1 MSTLFKIVYESIVQ
15 ALQSLSGNKMR
26 TFLSLLGIVIGIFCI
41 IAVKSAVDSLQ
52 DNIISGFNELGSDV
66 IYVEKQPWNE
76 NPGQSWWKYARR
88 PNPSYSDYE
97 VIRNRSNMADEVA
110 FSIFSGGK
118 TAKYKSNSVSNSFI
132 MGSSYELSQIQN
144 LVIEKGR
151 YFTPTEYNNAANK
164 VILGYVMAQELFGNI
179 EPVGKTIR
187 LFGQKFQV
195 IGVLKSEGENP
206 FNFMN
211 FDEVCWVGYKTVKKF
226 INVKDDNRFIG
237 RMLNVKAK
245 EGVELAEL
253 KDEVTGVLRS
263 KRKLKPSE
271 ENNFSIN
278 QLSMITDM
286 LDSVFGVLNLA
297 GLFIGIF
304 ALIVGMFSV
313 ANIMFVSVKERTN
326 IIGIKKALGAK
337 RYIIL
342 LEFLIESIILCIIG
356 GLFGLLIVYVTL
368 LLISSIIPF
377 DMYLSFT
384 NMLVGV
390 GASVTVGIIS
400 GIIPAFQASKMN
412 PVDAIRA

>member
-1 MSTLFKIVYESIVQ
+1 MTTIFKVIYESIVQ
-15 ALQSLSGNKMR
+15 ALQSLRGNKMR
-26 TFLSLLGIVIGIFCI
+26 TFLSFLGIVIGIFCI

-52 DNIISGFNELGSDV
+52 DNIVSGFNELGSDV
-66 IYVEKQPWNE
+66 LYVEKQPWNE
-76 NPGQSWWKYARR
+76 DPGQNWWKYARR

-97 VIRNRSNMADEVA
+97 VIRNRSNMSDEVA
-110 FSIFSGGK
+110 FTIFTGGK
-118 TAKYKSNSVSNSFI
+118 TAKYKSVSVSNSFI
-132 MGSSYELSQIQN
+132 MGSSFELNRIQN

-151 YFTPTEYNNAANK
+151 YFTPNEYHNAANK
-164 VILGYVMAQELFGNI
+164 VILGYAMAQELFGNI

-195 IGVLKSEGENP
+195 IGVLESEGENP
-206 FNFMN
+206 FNFMD
-211 FDEVCWVGYKTVKKF
+211 FDDVCWMGYKTVKKF
-226 INVKDDNRFIG
+226 VNVKDDNRYVG

-245 EGVELAEL
+245 EGVELSEL

-271 ENNFSIN
+271 GNNFSIN

-342 LEFLIESIILCIIG
+342 LEFLIESVILCVIG
-356 GLFGLLIVYVTL
+356 GFIGLVIVYFTL
-368 LLISSIIPF
+368 MGISALIPF

-384 NMLVGV
+384 NMFVGV
-390 GASVTVGIIS
+390 LASVTVGIIS

>member
-1 MSTLFKIVYESIVQ
+1 MTTLIKIVYESIVQ

-52 DNIISGFNELGSDV
+52 NSVISSFNELGSDV
-66 IYVEKQPWNE
+66 LYVDKQPWNE
-76 NPGQSWWKYARR
+76 DPGQNWWKYTRR
-88 PNPSYSDYE
+88 PNTSFTDYE
-97 VIRNRSNMADEVA
+97 RIINRSNLADEAA
-110 FSIFSGGK
+110 FSIYTGGR
-118 TAKYKSNSVSNSFI
+118 TAKYKSNSVSNGFI
-132 MGSSYELSQIQN
+132 MGASYEFNKIQS
-144 LVIEKGR
+144 LDIEKGR
-151 YFTPTEYNNAANK
+151 YFTHTEYHNGTNK
-164 VILGYVMAQELFGNI
+164 VILGYVMAEELFGNI
-179 EPVGKTIR
+179 EPVGKSIK

-195 IGVLKSEGENP
+195 VGVLKKEGESLVNI
-206 FNFMN
+206 MN
-211 FDEVCWVGYKTVKKF
+211 FDEVCWIGYKTAKKF
-226 INVKDDNRFIG
+226 VNVKDDNNRIG
-237 RMLNVKAK
+237 RSLTVKAK
-245 EGVELAEL
+245 
-253 KDEVTGVLRS
+253 TGVKLDELRDELTGILRS
-263 KRKLKPSE
+263 KRKLRPTEDS
-271 ENNFSIN
+271 NFAIN

-342 LEFLIESIILCIIG
+342 LEFLIESVILCIIG
-356 GLFGLLIVYVTL
+356 GLIGLVIVYFTMVI
-368 LLISSIIPF
+368 ISSLIPF
-377 DMYLSFT
+377 EMYLSVT

-390 GASVTVGIIS
+390 GASITVGIIS

>member
-1 MSTLFKIVYESIVQ
+1 MTTIFKIIYESIVQ

-52 DNIISGFNELGSDV
+52 NSVISSFNELGSDV
-66 IYVEKQPWNE
+66 LYIDKQPWNE
-76 NPGQSWWKYARR
+76 DPGQNWWKYTRR
-88 PNPSYSDYE
+88 PNTSYTDYE
-97 VIRNRSNMADEVA
+97 RIKNRSNMADEAA
-110 FSIFSGGK
+110 FSIYTGGR
-118 TAKYKSNSVSNSFI
+118 TAKYKSNSVSNGFI
-132 MGSSYELSQIQN
+132 MGASYEFNRIQSLN
-144 LVIEKGR
+144 IEKGR
-151 YFTPTEYNNAANK
+151 YFTPTEYHNGSNK
-164 VILGYVMAQELFGNI
+164 VILGFVMAEELFGNI
-179 EPVGKTIR
+179 EPVGKFIR

-195 IGVLKSEGENP
+195 VGVLKKEGESLVNI
-206 FNFMN
+206 MN
-211 FDEVCWVGYKTVKKF
+211 FDEVCWLGFKTVKKF
-226 INVKDDNRFIG
+226 VNVKDDNNRIG
-237 RMLNVKAK
+237 RSLTVKAK
-245 EGVELAEL
+245 AGVTLDELRDEL
-253 KDEVTGVLRS
+253 TGILRS
-263 KRKLKPSE
+263 KRKLRPSE
-271 ENNFSIN
+271 DNNFSIN

-337 RYIIL
+337 RFIIL

-356 GLFGLLIVYVTL
+356 GLVGLATVFITL
-368 LLISSIIPF
+368 KIISSIIPF

-384 NMLVGV
+384 NMVIGV
-390 GASVTVGIIS
+390 VASVTVGIIA

>member
-1 MSTLFKIVYESIVQ
+1 MTTLLKVIYESIVQ
-15 ALQSLSGNKMR
+15 ALQSLRGNKMR

-52 DNIISGFNELGSDV
+52 DNIVSGFNELGSDV
-66 IYVEKQPWNE
+66 LYIDRQPWNE
-76 NPGQSWWKYARR
+76 DPGQSWWKYARR
-88 PNPSYSDYE
+88 PNPSYTDYE
-97 VIRNRSNMADEVA
+97 VIRNRSNMADEVS
-110 FSIFSGGK
+110 FSIFTGGK
-118 TAKYKSNSVSNSFI
+118 TAKYKSVSVSNSFI
-132 MGSSYELSQIQN
+132 MGSSFELNRIQN

-151 YFTPTEYNNAANK
+151 YFTPNEYHNAANK
-164 VILGYVMAQELFGNI
+164 VILGYAMAQELFGNI
-179 EPVGKTIR
+179 EPVGKTIK

-195 IGVLKSEGENP
+195 IGVLESEGENP
-206 FNFMN
+206 FNFMD
-211 FDEVCWVGYKTVKKF
+211 FDDVCWIGYKTIKKF
-226 INVKDDNRFIG
+226 VNVKDDNRYIG

-245 EGVELAEL
+245 KGVELSEL
-253 KDEVTGVLRS
+253 RDEVTGVLRS

-271 ENNFSIN
+271 DNNFSIN

-286 LDSVFGVLNLA
+286 LESVFGVLNLA

-342 LEFLIESIILCIIG
+342 LEFLIESIILCVIG
-356 GLFGLLIVYVTL
+356 GGIGLVIVYFTMMG
-368 LLISSIIPF
+368 ISAIIPF

-384 NMLVGV
+384 NMFVGV
-390 GASVTVGIIS
+390 IASVTVGIIS

>member
-1 MSTLFKIVYESIVQ
+1 MITTLKIIYESIVQ
-15 ALQSLSGNKMR
+15 ALQSLRGNKMR

-52 DNIISGFNELGSDV
+52 DSIVSGFNELGSDV
-66 IYVEKQPWNE
+66 LYVEKQPWNE
-76 NPGQSWWKYARR
+76 DPGQNWWKYARR

-97 VIRNRSNMADEVA
+97 RIRNRSNLADEVS
-110 FSIFSGGK
+110 FTIFTGGK

-132 MGSSYELSQIQN
+132 MGASYELNQIQN

-151 YFTPTEYNNAANK
+151 YFTPNEYNNASNK
-164 VILGYVMAQELFGNI
+164 VILGYLMAQELFGNI
-179 EPVGKTIR
+179 EPVGKFIK

-195 IGVLKSEGENP
+195 IGVLKSEGENT

-211 FDEVCWVGYKTVKKF
+211 FDEVCWIGYNTVRKF
-226 INVKDDNRFIG
+226 VNVKEDNRYIG

-245 EGVELAEL
+245 EGVDLNDLQDEL
-253 KDEVTGVLRS
+253 TGLLRA

-271 ENNFSIN
+271 ENNFSLN

-286 LDSVFGVLNLA
+286 LDSVFGVLSLA
-297 GLFIGIF
+297 GGIIGFF
-304 ALIVGMFSV
+304 ALLVGMFSV

-337 RYIIL
+337 GNVIL
-342 LEFLIESIILCIIG
+342 LEFLVESVILCVIG
-356 GLFGLLIVYVTL
+356 GVMGLVTVFGVLKV
-368 LLISSIIPF
+368 
-377 DMYLSFT
+377 LS
-384 NMLVGV
+384 
-390 GASVTVGIIS
+390 SVTPFAMELSLSNAAFGVLTSIAVGIIA

>member
-1 MSTLFKIVYESIVQ
+1 MTALLKIVYESIVQ

-52 DNIISGFNELGSDV
+52 DNILSSFDELGSDV
-66 IYVEKQPWNE
+66 LYVDKMPWNE
-76 NPGQSWWKYARR
+76 DPGQSWWKYARR
-88 PNPSYSDYE
+88 PNPSMADLDRINE
-97 VIRNRSNMADEVA
+97 RSNMTEKVA
-110 FSIFSGGK
+110 YAIYTGGK
-118 TAKYKSNSVSNSFI
+118 TAKYKSNSVSNTFI
-132 MGSSYELSQIQN
+132 MGSSYEYNEIQN
-144 LVIEKGR
+144 LEIEKGR
-151 YFTPTEYNNAANK
+151 YFTPTEYHNASNK
-164 VILGYVMAQELFGNI
+164 IILGRVMADALFGNI
-179 EPVGKTIR
+179 EPVGKSMH
-187 LFGQKFQV
+187 LYGQKFQV
-195 IGVLKSEGENP
+195 IGVLKKEGESMINI
-206 FNFMN
+206 MD
-211 FDEVCWVGYKTVKKF
+211 FDEVCWMGYNTAKKF
-226 INVKDDNRFIG
+226 VNIKDDNRYMQRNLI
-237 RMLNVKAK
+237 VKAK
-245 EGVELAEL
+245 KGVELPEL
-253 KDEVTGVLRS
+253 RDELTGILRS

-271 ENNFSIN
+271 DNNFAIN

-356 GLFGLLIVYVTL
+356 GLIGLVIVYITL
-368 LLISSIIPF
+368 KIISSIIPF
-377 DMYLSFT
+377 AMGLSVV
-384 NMLVGV
+384 NIIWGV
-390 GASVTVGIIS
+390 GASVTVGIIA

-412 PVDAIRA
+412 PVDAIRS

>member
-1 MSTLFKIVYESIVQ
+1 MITTLKIIYESIVQ
-15 ALQSLSGNKMR
+15 ALQSLRGNKMR

-52 DNIISGFNELGSDV
+52 DSIVSGFNELGSDV
-66 IYVEKQPWNE
+66 LYVEKQPWNE
-76 NPGQSWWKYARR
+76 DPGQNWWKYARR

-97 VIRNRSNMADEVA
+97 RIRNRSNLADEVS
-110 FSIFSGGK
+110 FTIFTGGK

-132 MGSSYELSQIQN
+132 MGASYELNQIQN

-151 YFTPTEYNNAANK
+151 YFTPNEYNNASNK
-164 VILGYVMAQELFGNI
+164 VILGYLMAQELFGNI
-179 EPVGKTIR
+179 EPVGKFIK

-211 FDEVCWVGYKTVKKF
+211 FDEVCWIGYNTVRKF
-226 INVKDDNRFIG
+226 VNVKEDNRYIG

-245 EGVELAEL
+245 EGVDLNDLQDEL
-253 KDEVTGVLRS
+253 TGLLRA

-271 ENNFSIN
+271 ENNFSLN

-286 LDSVFGVLNLA
+286 LDSVFGVLSLA
-297 GLFIGIF
+297 GGIIGFF
-304 ALIVGMFSV
+304 ALLVGMFSV

-337 RYIIL
+337 GNVIL
-342 LEFLIESIILCIIG
+342 LEFLVESVILCVIG
-356 GLFGLLIVYVTL
+356 GVMGLVTVFGVLKV
-368 LLISSIIPF
+368 
-377 DMYLSFT
+377 LS
-384 NMLVGV
+384 
-390 GASVTVGIIS
+390 SVTPFAMELSLSNAAFGVLTSIAVGIIA

>member
-1 MSTLFKIVYESIVQ
+1 MITTVKIIYESIIQ
-15 ALQSLSGNKMR
+15 ALQSLRGNKMR

-52 DNIISGFNELGSDV
+52 DNIVSGFNELGSDV
-66 IYVEKQPWNE
+66 LYVEKQPWNE
-76 NPGQSWWKYARR
+76 DPGQSWWKYARR
-88 PNPSYSDYE
+88 PNPSFSDYE
-97 VIRNRSNMADEVA
+97 RIRNRSNMADEVS
-110 FSIFSGGK
+110 FTIFTGGK

-132 MGSSYELSQIQN
+132 MGSSFELNQIQN

-151 YFTPTEYNNAANK
+151 YFTPNEYHNAANK
-164 VILGYVMAQELFGNI
+164 VILGFVMAQELFGNI
-179 EPVGKTIR
+179 EPVGKSIK

-211 FDEVCWVGYKTVKKF
+211 FDEVCWVGYKTVRKF
-226 INVKDDNRFIG
+226 VNVKDDNRYVG

-245 EGVELAEL
+245 PGVELSDL
-253 KDEVTGVLRS
+253 KDEITGVLRS

-271 ENNFSIN
+271 ENNFSLN

-286 LDSVFGVLNLA
+286 LDSVFGVLNIA
-297 GLFIGIF
+297 GGVIGFF
-304 ALIVGMFSV
+304 ALLVGMFSV

-337 RYIIL
+337 GNVIL
-342 LEFLIESIILCIIG
+342 LEFLVESVILCVIG
-356 GLFGLLIVYVTL
+356 GLAGLVTVFAVLKL
-368 LLISSIIPF
+368 LS
-377 DMYLSFT
+377 
-384 NMLVGV
+384 
-390 GASVTVGIIS
+390 SVTPFAMELSLSNAAIGVLTSIAVGIIA
-400 GIIPAFQASKMN
+400 GIIPAYQASKMN

>member
-1 MSTLFKIVYESIVQ
+1 MTTLFKVIYESIVQ
-15 ALQSLSGNKMR
+15 ALQSLRGNKMR

-66 IYVEKQPWNE
+66 LYVEKQPWNE
-76 NPGQSWWKYARR
+76 DPGQSWWKYARR

-110 FSIFSGGK
+110 FTVFTGGK
-118 TAKYKSNSVSNSFI
+118 TAKYKSVSVSNSFI
-132 MGSSYELSQIQN
+132 MGSSFELNRIQN

-151 YFTPTEYNNAANK
+151 YFTPNEYHNAANK
-164 VILGYVMAQELFGNI
+164 VILGYAMAQELFGNI

-195 IGVLKSEGENP
+195 IGVLESEGENP
-206 FNFMN
+206 FNFMD
-211 FDEVCWVGYKTVKKF
+211 FDDVCWVGYKTVKKF
-226 INVKDDNRFIG
+226 VNVKDDNRYVG

-245 EGVELAEL
+245 QGVELSEL

-271 ENNFSIN
+271 DNNFSIN

-342 LEFLIESIILCIIG
+342 LEFLIESVILCVIG
-356 GLFGLLIVYVTL
+356 GFVGLVIVYFTL
-368 LLISSIIPF
+368 MGISALIPF

-384 NMLVGV
+384 NMFVGV
-390 GASVTVGIIS
+390 LASVTVGIIS